1 MTYRGYIGA
10 DEGYYYEQF
19 GAPQTFMMADI
30 AALQEM
36 YGADFT
42 TNAGNTVYKWTPG
55 SGTTFVNGGA
65 GISPGANRI
74 FATIW
79 DGGGNDTYDLSA
91 YTNALKIDL
100 RPGSASTFSIDQLA
114 WLGGGPNGGFA
125 AGNIFNAL
133 LYHGD
138 ARSLIENVKGGSSGD
153 SIMGN
158 QAANVL
164 WGYGG
169 NDRLNGDTGN
179 DTLYGGSGS
188 DRIYGGK
195 GNDKLYGES
204 GNDLLY
210 AAAGADRL
218 NGGSGSDSFTFKA
231 LSDSTV
237 AKSGRDTIFDFT
249 AKSDRIDLSAI
260 DANTSSAG
268 DQAFVFVGSAAFGGK
283 KGELR
288 YVRDVSDTYIYGDVN
303 GDRKADF
310 AIHLDD
316 AVTLQKGYFVL

>member
-1 MTYRGYIGA
+1 MG
-10 DEGYYYEQF
+10 
-19 GAPQTFMMADI
+19 
-30 AALQEM
+30 
-36 YGADFT
+36 
-42 TNAGNTVYKWTPG
+42 
-55 SGTTFVNGGA
+55 
-65 GISPGANRI
+65 
-74 FATIW
+74 
-79 DGGGNDTYDLSA
+79 
-91 YTNALKIDL
+91 L
-100 RPGSASTFSIDQLA
+100 R
-114 WLGGGPNGGFA
+114 
-125 AGNIFNAL
+125 
-133 LYHGD
+133 
-138 ARSLIENVKGGSSGD
+138 
-153 SIMGN
+153 
-158 QAANVL
+158 
-164 WGYGG
+164 G
-169 NDRLNGDTGN
+169 NDRLNGDTDN